1 MIDRELFSYFFGN
14 MQFSEYLVHRLLV
27 LIVFVISLICGL
39 FGWYLTGPYLA
50 DVITTR
56 DHIPQLMVAVR
67 LLTSFAI
74 FFAVYLA
81 CAAIVNFYRRAS
93 MRGVIHDKLEFNAHG
108 ATEIS
113 HSASI
118 ILKRHLPDAILGAI
132 DELRKSS
139 ADPYLVI
146 RGLVPVPLDFP
157 IKPAVTRPRE
167 LGKRMDEKERRW
179 TRIIDSTAG
188 GLLHLLGAEPGPRFA
203 DDEEDERLVVDR
215 FTRTDIQELPDMQQ
229 DDIFLRFH
237 QSTIERPFDRIC
249 AFKTYTALSNMRA
262 KPIFLLRVRDI
273 IECLENKNGVYSQE
287 EHDEIFFQSPNLEKE
302 RKRVVELLME
312 DKYQRDAPRAI
323 RFLKGDKD
331 AGRRI
336 VRKVGDDY
344 IMAFDAAR
352 VWVHSSGSSL
362 HKEAILALR
371 GAIHQVSRKKL
382 YEIKLRKR
390 DVLIVD
396 NLRAMVARREDAPFV
411 GWIDILI
418 TVIHKF
424 PHGPDFSGWWL
435 REAYG
440 YPSGAKRGVKTAQP
454 NSGHDE
460 RGEHARTS
468 SAGTVH

>member
-1 MIDRELFSYFFGN
+1 MPFY
-14 MQFSEYLVHRLLV
+14 EYLLHHLII
-27 LIVFVISLICGL
+27 LIVLAISLLFGL
-39 FGWYLTGPYLA
+39 FGWYLAGTYLD
-50 DVITTR
+50 DVITISDR
-56 DHIPQLMVAVR
+56 IPQLMDAVQ

-74 FFAVYLA
+74 FFAVYRGG
-81 CAAIVNFYRRAS
+81 AAIVHFYRRTS

-108 ATEIS
+108 AAEIS

-118 ILKRHLPDAILGAI
+118 ILKRHLPETVLGAI
-132 DELRKSS
+132 DALGKSP
-139 ADPYLVI
+139 AEPYLVV
-146 RGLVPVPLDFP
+146 RGLVRIPLAFP

-167 LGKRMDEKERRW
+167 LGKRKDEKERRW

-229 DDIFLRFH
+229 DDVFLRFH

-249 AFKTYTALSNMRA
+249 AFKTYTALSNMRG
-262 KPIFLLRVRDI
+262 KPIFLLRVKDI
-273 IECLENKNGVYSQE
+273 VECLENKDGVYSQE
-287 EHDEIFFQSPNLEKE
+287 EHDEIFFQSPNLQKE

-396 NLRAMVARREDAPFV
+396 NLRAMVARREDQPFV

-424 PHGPDFSGWWL
+424 PNGPDFSGWWL

-440 YPSGAKRGVKTAQP
+440 YPSSAKRGVKTAQP

-460 RGEHARTS
+460 GGGHARTS